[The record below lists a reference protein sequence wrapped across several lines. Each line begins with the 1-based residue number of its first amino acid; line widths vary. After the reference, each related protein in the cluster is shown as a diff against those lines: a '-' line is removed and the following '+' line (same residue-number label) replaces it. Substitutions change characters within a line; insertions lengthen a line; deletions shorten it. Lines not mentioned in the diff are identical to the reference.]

1 MGSVFS
7 SCWSGIIFG
16 AFDVLL
22 NQFASLRAALDDGL
36 QSVFQSAHDVSW
48 DGLDWRKALD
58 FGDVLLHKL
67 LWCGGHGVW

>member
-1 MGSVFS
+1 M
-7 SCWSGIIFG
+7 IFG

-48 DGLDWRKALD
+48 DGLDWRQSFN

-67 LWCGGHGVW
+67 LRCEGHGDSDYRQ